1 MSLLELFQYNQAL
14 LLVTVTVL
22 GLAVG
27 SFLNVVI
34 YRLPLMMKRT
44 WRNECCEFLEVP
56 NEQGADESDKFN
68 LLVPRSHCP
77 LCQHKITALEN
88 IPFFGYL
95 FLRGKCSNCKS
106 AISIRYPAIELLS
119 GLMSFIVALYFGYGA
134 HLLPLL
140 LLTWSLIALSF
151 IDIDHQLLPD
161 DITLPILWLGI
172 LCNMFSLYT
181 DIYASV
187 AGAMLGYMSL
197 WSIYILFKIITGK
210 EGMGH
215 GDFKLLALLGAWMGW
230 QALPMIV
237 ILSSV
242 CGAIVGTSMIV
253 FRGHDRQTAIPFG
266 PYLAMAGW
274 IALIWG
280 DQLANAYNSWF
291 MVP

>member
-1 MSLLELFQYNQAL
+1 MSLLQL
-14 LLVTVTVL
+14 LQSSEPFLLTVVFVFA
-22 GLAVG
+22 LAVG

-34 YRLPLMMKRT
+34 YRLPLMMKRA
-44 WRNECCEFLEVP
+44 WRSECCEFLEIKNE
-56 NEQGADESDKFN
+56 NEQDSVQSFN
-68 LLVPRSHCP
+68 LAKPASHCP
-77 LCQHKITALEN
+77 SCQHKITALEN
-88 IPFFGYL
+88 IPVLSYL
-95 FLRGKCSNCKS
+95 FLKGKCSECKTP
-106 AISIRYPAIELLS
+106 ISIRYPAIELLT
-119 GLMSFIVALYFGYGA
+119 GLMSLIVAWNFGYGV
-134 HLLPLL
+134 HLIPLL

-161 DITLPILWLGI
+161 DITLPVLWLGI
-172 LCNMFSLYT
+172 LCNMFTLYT
-181 DIYASV
+181 DIYSSV

-197 WSIYILFKIITGK
+197 WSIYILFKLITGK

-230 QALPMIV
+230 QSLPMIV

-242 CGAIVGTSMIV
+242 CGAVVGTSMIV

-280 DQLANAYNSWF
+280 SQLTSAYNSWF
-291 MVP
+291 LAS

>member
-1 MSLLELFQYNQAL
+1 MSFLQLLQSNETL
-14 LLVTVTVL
+14 LLITVTII

-27 SFLNVVI
+27 SFLNVLI
-34 YRLPLMMKRT
+34 YRLPLMMKKA
-44 WRNECCEFLEVP
+44 WRSECCEFLEIE
-56 NEQGADESDKFN
+56 NKTDEDSAGFN
-68 LLVPRSHCP
+68 LLKPASHCP
-77 LCQHKITALEN
+77 QCSHKISALEN
-88 IPFFGYL
+88 IPVLSYL
-95 FLRGKCSNCKS
+95 MLKGKCSNCGTS
-106 AISIRYPAIELLS
+106 ISIRYPAIEFLT
-119 GLMSFIVALYFGYGA
+119 GVMSFIVTMYFGYGPQ
-134 HLLPLL
+134 LIPLL
-140 LLTWSLIALSF
+140 ILTWSLIALSF

-161 DITLPILWLGI
+161 DITLPIMWLGI
-172 LCNMFSLYT
+172 LCNMFALYT
-181 DIYASV
+181 DIYASI

-197 WSIYILFKIITGK
+197 WSIYILFKLVTGK

-230 QALPMIV
+230 QSLPMIV

-242 CGAIVGTSMIV
+242 CGAIVGSSMIL

-280 DQLANAYNSWF
+280 NQLSSAYHNWF